1 MNYYIEKLEKRFG
14 KYAVPNISVYLAV
27 LYAVGYLIEAIDP
40 NWLNLLR
47 LNPYQILHGEVWRLV
62 TWFIIPYMGFNV
74 VFVLLSL
81 YVFCMFGSHLE
92 AEMGT
97 FRYNLYLFAGLIFT
111 VLGSFVLQA
120 YMYLSQMMV
129 GASPEAVEQ
138 IFAVLATYFST
149 YYVFMSIFLAIA
161 VALPNMT
168 IYVMFI
174 LPVKMKYLGIIYGF
188 LILLDFI
195 GSNIFNR
202 VVIAAS
208 LLNFIIF
215 FTAVYRKPI
224 RSPKQARR
232 AVAYRREAKKVRY
245 VGGHKCSVCGV
256 TEKDAPER
264 ECRYCSTCH
273 GNYEY
278 CDEHLY
284 THAHIEKEVEEGES
298 K

>member
-1 MNYYIEKLEKRFG
+1 MNYYIEKLEKKFG

-27 LYAVGYLIEAIDP
+27 LYAVGYLIEAINPILLDY
-40 NWLNLLR
+40 LR
-47 LNPYQILHGEVWRLV
+47 LNPYRILHGEVWRLV

-74 VFVLLSL
+74 FFVLLSL
-81 YVFCMFGSHLE
+81 YVFCMFGNHLE

-97 FRYNLYLFAGLIFT
+97 FRYNLYLFAGLVFT
-111 VLGSFVLQA
+111 VLGAFVLQA
-120 YMYLSQMMV
+120 YLFLSQALA

-138 IFAVLATYFST
+138 IFAALATYFST

-161 VALPNMT
+161 AVLPDMT
-168 IYVMFI
+168 IYVMFV

-188 LILLDFI
+188 LILLSFI

-215 FTAVYRKPI
+215 FTLVHKKGTV
-224 RSPKQARR
+224 SPGQKRQQA
-232 AVAYRREAKKVRY
+232 AYRQKVKKVNY
-245 VGGHKCSVCGV
+245 VGGHKCAICGV
-256 TEKDAPER
+256 TDKDAPER
-264 ECRYCSTCH
+264 EFRYCSKCH

-284 THAHIEKEVEEGES
+284 THAHVAEGEE